1 MKVLVTGGAGFIG
14 SHVTDAFVQ
23 AGHEVWAL
31 DDLSSGKRENL
42 GREVRLVVAD
52 IRSPEAARL
61 LETERFEVM
70 CHLAAQM
77 DVRRSVT
84 DPRFDADVNVGGFLN
99 LLEAARKSGV
109 RKVIFSSTG
118 GAIYGEQDVFP
129 ASESHPTRPLSPYGV
144 SKASGELYL
153 GYYRAQYGLASVALR
168 YANVYGPRQN
178 PHGEAGVV
186 AIFSERLLRG
196 EGCTING
203 TGAQTR
209 DFVFGPDV
217 ARANLLA
224 AERDL
229 QGPINIGTAVET
241 DVNRLYALLAK
252 AAGADRP
259 AQHAPGKPGEQMRS
273 SVNPSLAA
281 EVLGWRPTVGLE
293 EGLQRTVGWFRDR
306 ARPGGAAPLDERPAG
321 AGDRSPRTV

>member
-14 SHVTDAFVQ
+14 SHVTDVFLD

-31 DDLSSGKRENL
+31 DDLSSGRRENL
-42 GREVRLVVAD
+42 RPEVRLVVAD

-61 LETERFEVM
+61 VESGSFEVM

-109 RKVIFSSTG
+109 RKVVFSSTG
-118 GAIYGEQDVFP
+118 GAIYGEQDVYP
-129 ASESHPTRPLSPYGV
+129 APETHPTRPVSPYGV

-153 GYYRAQYGLASVALR
+153 GYYRAQYGLESVALR

-196 EGCTING
+196 ETCIVNG
-203 TGAQTR
+203 TGQQTR
-209 DFVFGPDV
+209 DFVYGPDV
-217 ARANLLA
+217 ARGNLLA
-224 AERDL
+224 ATSDVE
-229 QGPINIGTAVET
+229 GSINVGTGIET
-241 DVNRLYALLAK
+241 DVNRLYALLAD
-252 AAGADRP
+252 AAGTDRP
-259 AQHAPGKPGEQMRS
+259 AKHAPAKPGEQMRS
-273 SVNPSLAA
+273 SVDPSRAA
-281 EVLGWRPTVGLE
+281 EVLGWRPTVALE
-293 EGLQRTVGWFRDR
+293 EGLRRTVDWFR
-306 ARPGGAAPLDERPAG
+306 G
-321 AGDRSPRTV
+321 RSPRKV